1 MGRVRAV
8 AWDCDSITLEGTGGK
23 ERLTLVAPEQGMM
36 VRCVLA
42 GPERGRYR
50 IENQRELLLSES
62 FGGLFCRDA
71 SRDIAMEG
79 R

>member
-1 MGRVRAV
+1 
-8 AWDCDSITLEGTGGK
+8 
-23 ERLTLVAPEQGMM
+23 MM

-50 IENQRELLLSES
+50 IENQRELLSSES